1 MYNTSKTTSALGEAK
16 GVAEKLGLSVTP
28 TENPGT
34 YSDNYDVVVIL
45 GTDYKGK

>member
-1 MYNTSKTTSALGEAK
+1 MLPVHTVITVYMKI
-16 GVAEKLGLSVTP
+16 

>member
-1 MYNTSKTTSALGEAK
+1 M

-45 GTDYKGK
+45 GSDYKGK